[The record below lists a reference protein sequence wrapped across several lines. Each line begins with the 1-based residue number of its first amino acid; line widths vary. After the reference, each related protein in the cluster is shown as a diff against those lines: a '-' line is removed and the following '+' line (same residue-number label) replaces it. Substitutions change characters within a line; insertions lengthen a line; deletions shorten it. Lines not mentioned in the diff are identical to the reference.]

1 MQPFRVSRAIYRKS
15 EAIQPNMDMLKRNG
29 RRNVP
34 EAAKSRLTRLRRKQ
48 LLLQLEMKR
57 ALPQQ
62 NAIPPAPDPLGP

>member
-1 MQPFRVSRAIYRKS
+1 
-15 EAIQPNMDMLKRNG
+15 MDMLKRNG
-29 RRNVP
+29 RRNVPSSLQPTP

-48 LLLQLEMKR
+48 LLLQLAMKR